1 MGISELGRTGGSTVD
16 TDELRLSEVV
26 SALSYSLDLTEGQT
40 MGHSARACI
49 IGMRLVEL
57 IGLDATSRSD
67 LFFAL
72 LMKDAG
78 CSANAAR
85 LSQLFQADDHL
96 LKREHKLIDWTKK
109 GPAAG
114 YAWRHTA
121 RNAGLIDR
129 IGQMARI
136 AVAAEQ
142 VGREMI
148 ATRCERGADI
158 AHMVGLSSDTA
169 HAIRCLDEHWD
180 GRGHPAGL
188 SGHQI
193 PFYARVLTLSQTF
206 EVFLSE
212 RGAAAAFDMV
222 RRRSGTWFDP
232 ELVEAL
238 TSIENDTA
246 FWQSLAAED
255 PRDLVRDYEPEERVV
270 LADESRVDQVAEA
283 FAIVIDAKSPYTHQH
298 STGVAAISVE
308 LGDRMGFSATEIRE
322 LRRAALLHDIGK
334 LGVPNTILDKP
345 GKLDDTEWVVMRK
358 HTKYT
363 YDILSRIDRF
373 RTLADVAA
381 AHHERL
387 DGTGYHRGTA
397 GTDLGPAARVLAV
410 ADICEA
416 LQAERPYRGSLPWDE
431 VLTIMRRLSGTAI
444 CPATFEALALAP
456 PR

>member
-1 MGISELGRTGGSTVD
+1 MGISELGRNSKSVE
-16 TDELRLSEVV
+16 TDELRLSEIV

-57 IGLDATSRSD
+57 IGLDASGRSD

-78 CSANAAR
+78 CSSNAAR
-85 LSQLFQADDHL
+85 LSQLFQADDRL
-96 LKREHKLIDWTKK
+96 LKREHKLIDWTRK

-121 RNAGLIDR
+121 ANASLIGR
-129 IGQMARI
+129 VGQMARI
-136 AVAAEQ
+136 AVTAERI
-142 VGREMI
+142 GREMI

-158 AHMVGLSSDTA
+158 AQMVGLSADTA
-169 HAIRCLDEHWD
+169 HAIRCLDEHWN

-188 SGHQI
+188 SGQQI
-193 PFYARVLTLSQTF
+193 PFYARVLTLAQTF

-212 RGAAAAFDMV
+212 RGVAAAFDMA

-232 ELVEAL
+232 ELVTAL
-238 TSIENDTA
+238 DSIESDTA

-270 LADESRVDQVAEA
+270 LADETRVDQVAEA
-283 FAIVIDAKSPYTHQH
+283 FAIIIDAKSPYTHQH
-298 STGVAAISVE
+298 STGVAAIAVE
-308 LGDRMGFSATEIRE
+308 VGDRMGFSSSELRE

-345 GKLDDTEWVVMRK
+345 GKLDDAEWAAMRK
-358 HTKYT
+358 HTGYT
-363 YDILSRIDRF
+363 YEILSRIDRF

-387 DGTGYHRGTA
+387 DGTGYHRGI
-397 GTDLGPAARVLAV
+397 GSNDLGLAARVLAV

-416 LQAERPYRGSLPWDE
+416 LQAERPYRDSLPWDE
-431 VLTIMRRLSGTAI
+431 VLTIMRRLAGKAI
-444 CPATFEALALAP
+444 CPAAFEALATAP